1 MLEAGGVVAFV
12 EVFEDAGEDFGL
24 FGGQVDAFVWGCDVW
39 VRGGR
44 GTEGLGGAL
53 CGEEGGCAEDGLV
66 GGKETLLR
74 AHAEDYDGGGGG
86 SGWASGGE
94 VS

>member
-1 MLEAGGVVAFV
+1 VLEARGVVAFV

-24 FGGQVDAFVWGCDVW
+24 FGRQVDAFAWGCDVW
-39 VRGGR
+39 VGLGR
-44 GTEGLGGAL
+44 GAGGLGGAVR
-53 CGEEGGCAEDGLV
+53 GEEGGCAEDGLV
-66 GGKETLLR
+66 RGEEALLR

-86 SGWASGGE
+86 SGWASGGD